1 VVLSATVIVPWLE
14 PNSIPLVLASSKVAV
29 VLIVP
34 PFSIIWLAV
43 ASAGTAPKF
52 LSLLTLIIPPLIVVF
67 PV

>member
-1 VVLSATVIVPWLE
+1 MVLSATVIVPWLD
-14 PNSIPLVLASSKVAV
+14 PNSIPLVLTSSKVAV

-34 PFSIIWLAV
+34 PFNIIWLAV

-52 LSLLTLIIPPLIVVF
+52 LSALILMVPALIVVV